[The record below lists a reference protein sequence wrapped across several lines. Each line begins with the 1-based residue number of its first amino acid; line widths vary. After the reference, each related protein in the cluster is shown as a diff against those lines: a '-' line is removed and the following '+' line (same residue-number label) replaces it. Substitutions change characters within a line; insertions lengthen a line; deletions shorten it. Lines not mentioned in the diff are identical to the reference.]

1 MAMRCGLL
9 RSLDDVT
16 LPVGRAAFRSRT
28 TISRRVL
35 IDRVQRHLRRHE
47 GERIHL
53 AELGRA
59 LGASPAYLAELFR
72 EVVGIPLYRYQLQM
86 RLTRAREL
94 LGTQDDLARL
104 ALDLG
109 FSSHSHFTTAF
120 RRRYGDTPAQARARI
135 RRSSSTE

>member
-1 MAMRCGLL
+1 
-9 RSLDDVT
+9 
-16 LPVGRAAFRSRT
+16 
-28 TISRRVL
+28 
-35 IDRVQRHLRRHE
+35 
-47 GERIHL
+47 
-53 AELGRA
+53 
-59 LGASPAYLAELFR
+59 
-72 EVVGIPLYRYQLQM
+72 M

-94 LGTQDDLARL
+94 LATQDDLARL